1 MFELFKKLKLCFFNL
16 FLKLDIFREHMCSE
30 LSASEEDRNVLRD
43 RLMTSVVMGF
53 MTVTNMENNAWL
65 II

>member
-1 MFELFKKLKLCFFNL
+1 MFELFKKLKLRFFNL